1 MRINEFPSVTTPS
14 SSDFFVIDGTSG
26 TKKISVDALKNH
38 FASSIGVG
46 GSTSSG
52 VTCQYGS
59 SGDWR
64 YRIWSDGVKECWI
77 PGTVVSNVN
86 VQANNIAEI
95 SFNFPVTFSEQ
106 PAGVMFACQ
115 SGSVSSG
122 TKFIGLSQKSIGAFL
137 ETVSAGTVD
146 VATSVYVI
154 GK

>member
-38 FASSIGVG
+38 FASSMGVG

-77 PGTVVSNVN
+77 PGIGILNVN
-86 VQANNIAEI
+86 VEFNYLAEV
-95 SFNFPVTFSEQ
+95 SFDFPVTFSEQ
-106 PAGVMFACQ
+106 PAGLMFACQ
-115 SGSVSSG
+115 GGTVDSG
-122 TKFIGLSQKSIGAFL
+122 TKFIGLSQKSIGAFV
-137 ETVSAGTVD
+137 EAKNAGTINV
-146 VATSVYVI
+146 VASVYVI